1 MERCTHDFRCG
12 SHAAPKTNACILQGK
27 PSGLRTARKLRN
39 TRKEQNWADKGY
51 KRAHLGKEWAKPF
64 AGCSH
69 AKGIVLEKM

>member
-1 MERCTHDFRCG
+1 MQ
-12 SHAAPKTNACILQGK
+12 AGK
-27 PSGLRTARKLRN
+27 PHGLRTGRKLRLVRRIN
-39 TRKEQNWADKGY
+39 NWADKGY